1 MAVGKI
7 TACVTV
13 LAVLPTA
20 CLCARLSVKRVRSSP
35 WAPDDT
41 LLVLALVGLPFQ
53 QQDAGL

>member
-1 MAVGKI
+1 MAVGEI